1 MPPFLKIME
10 PRQRIIEHTV
20 ELISKQGYEG
30 TSVRDIASA
39 AGVNVAMIKYY
50 FGGKEQLLE
59 EVLENKLSY
68 LRNIFIGLVKNQDMT
83 AIEKIDRIIDL
94 LIERKFSSRN
104 FHHLLHRELSL
115 EKRPQ
120 LKDRVSDLLM
130 LNVSP
135 VKKILKDGIKSGEF
149 KKVDAEMTVATVVGT
164 VHYLL
169 INDTMCQKILDKKK
183 DFSPFNNKQLKRRLS
198 NHVKQLIRS
207 HLLQ

>member
-1 MPPFLKIME
+1 ME

-183 DFSPFNNKQLKRRLS
+183 DFSPFKNKQLKRRLS

>member
-1 MPPFLKIME
+1 MPTFLKIME

-183 DFSPFNNKQLKRRLS
+183 DFSPFKNKQLKRRLS